1 MVRSL
6 FNCTPRSYY
15 TLRESVNDLLVNK
28 KTVPDT
34 YGSTDRST
42 TDGERIPDDRSLTC
56 STADDTKDIP
66 RLSSSAGGC
75 TAGDGENKFK
85 RPTWFVLLA
94 IIVVSIYVTK
104 GVLIISKYVHPLL
117 CENATTIVEGDDSLL
132 QRNARVTSYYFTVVV
147 YAIVAVL

>member
-6 FNCTPRSYY
+6 FNCTPRSYC

-34 YGSTDRST
+34 YGSTGRST
-42 TDGERIPDDRSLTC
+42 ADGERIPYDYSLTG
-56 STADDTKDIP
+56 STADDTKYAP
-66 RLSSSAGGC
+66 GPSSSAGNE
-75 TAGDGENKFK
+75 ENKFK

-94 IIVVSIYVTK
+94 IIVVSIYVIK
-104 GVLIISKYVHPLL
+104 GALIISKYVHPLL

-132 QRNARVTSYYFTVVV
+132 QRNASVTSYYFTVVV
-147 YAIVAVL
+147 YAIIAVL